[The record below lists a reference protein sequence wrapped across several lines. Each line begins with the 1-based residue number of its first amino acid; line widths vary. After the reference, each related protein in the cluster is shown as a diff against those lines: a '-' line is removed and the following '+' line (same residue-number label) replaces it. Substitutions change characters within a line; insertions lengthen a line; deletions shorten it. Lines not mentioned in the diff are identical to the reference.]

1 MAEPRLR
8 RDAERNRQRLLDAGR
23 ELFAA
28 RGIDATLNDVARH
41 AGVGVGTAYRRFAN
55 KEELI
60 DAIYEQQVTEIE
72 EILRDALI
80 EPDAWRG
87 LVAYLECA
95 LKLQAGDRAMA
106 QILSGRRVA
115 SEQYDWSRDRLAP
128 LVNALVER
136 AREQGVV
143 RPDLTGT
150 DLILVEI
157 GLTAIATFVCD
168 GAGSIDRDDIGE
180 LYRRYLGIFLDGLRP
195 DTPSPLPIAALTTD
209 EAHAVL
215 RQRD

>member
-1 MAEPRLR
+1 MADPRLR

-28 RGIDATLNDVARH
+28 RGIDATLNDVAHH

-60 DAIYEQQVTEIE
+60 DAIYEQQVTELE
-72 EILRDALI
+72 EILRDALT

-87 LVAYLECA
+87 LVGYLERA
-95 LKLQAGDRAMA
+95 LKLQADDRAMA
-106 QILSGRRVA
+106 QMLSGRRVT

-128 LVNALVER
+128 LVNSLVER

-157 GLTAIATFVCD
+157 GLTAIATFVSD
-168 GAGSIDRDDIGE
+168 GAGSIDRDDVGE

-195 DTPSPLPIAALTTD
+195 DSPSPLPIAALTTD